1 MSEST
6 SADYRNADAFK
17 EAEEGRRRDDAVAGA
32 SSGPVDEADM
42 AAAEGLTATAKEA
55 AAYRESVE
63 RGAHQKGEGEPSV

>member
-6 SADYRNADAFK
+6 SADYRNADSFK
-17 EAEEGRRRDDAVAGA
+17 EAEEGRRRDESVTGA

-42 AAAEGLTATAKEA
+42 AAADGLTATEEEG